1 MSKAIVGDGAKV
13 GAFLETLAALDPAAI
28 QQRKKR
34 GSDRLKA
41 GIQAVLEKARQEGL
55 ELGRADGHAEGYAVG
70 QADGLAAFEAA
81 RAEEVASL
89 RRSLEEFVAGLDA
102 WYAEA
107 EESLADLALQIARE
121 ALADEL
127 QASRESVLAIAKR
140 AVAEVR
146 QGTSVRLRAN
156 PLDCPTLEAHR
167 EDVIQAAT
175 GVRGLEVVPD
185 FRILAGCE
193 VESAGGVV
201 DARVE
206 SFLDR
211 LEEEAA

>member
-1 MSKAIVGDGAKV
+1 LSKALV
-13 GAFLETLAALDPAAI
+13 GAATQVGGFLETLSTVDPATV
-28 QQRKKR
+28 QKVKKR

-55 ELGRADGHAEGYAVG
+55 ELGRAEGHAEGYAVG
-70 QADGLAAFEAA
+70 QAEGRTAFEASH
-81 RAEEVASL
+81 AEELASL
-89 RRSLEEFVAGLDA
+89 RRALEEFVAGLDA

-127 QASRESVLAIAKR
+127 QTSRDSVLAIAKR

-146 QGTSVRLRAN
+146 HGSSVRLRAN
-156 PLDCPTLEAHR
+156 PLDCPTLEANR
-167 EDVIQAAT
+167 DDVIQAAK
-175 GVRGLEVVPD
+175 GVRKLEVVPD

-193 VESAGGVV
+193 VESDGGVV

-211 LEEEAA
+211 LEDEAA